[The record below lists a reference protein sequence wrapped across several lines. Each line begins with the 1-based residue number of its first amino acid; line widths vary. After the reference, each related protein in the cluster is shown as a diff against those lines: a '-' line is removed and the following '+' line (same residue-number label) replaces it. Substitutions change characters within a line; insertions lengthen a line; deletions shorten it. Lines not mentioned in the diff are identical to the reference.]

1 MQFVLDKPKQWS
13 GVALKLFIAALIGSV
28 VLALLHG
35 ALDGLTRLESVS
47 SEFVQGPWFAAI
59 MVWCTDF
66 RYLCDQ
72 LVYSAVIFFVGA
84 KFVETRTIF
93 TVGFDKLDATKVS
106 FKGPDDDNIVWI
118 GHRYGSRLEAETVAA
133 AIENRMKESAA

>member
-1 MQFVLDKPKQWS
+1 
-13 GVALKLFIAALIGSV
+13 
-28 VLALLHG
+28 
-35 ALDGLTRLESVS
+35 
-47 SEFVQGPWFAAI
+47 